1 MKKMYRVRK
10 AAVDQGGDKKNWC
23 YRTKVLLE
31 QLGLGQVW
39 ASEQIGAT
47 QAGWISQ
54 VKAVIKDR
62 EQKLWRL
69 EVEQKPKLRLYANLK
84 TNLELEL
91 YLGHENFWHRRLFT
105 MLRSGTNS
113 LRIETGRWKK
123 EPLDKRVCDICL
135 SQNQVEDEMHFLLD
149 CVVYNAARERMY
161 DEIFEQLG
169 TNSMSD
175 S

>member
-1 MKKMYRVRK
+1 MSEDRLVKRVYRVRK

-39 ASEQIGAT
+39 ASEQIGAS

-69 EVEQKPKLRLYANLK
+69 EVEHKPKLRLYANLK
-84 TNLELEL
+84 TKLEPEL
-91 YLGHENFWHRRLFT
+91 YLGHENFRNRKLFT
-105 MLRSGTNS
+105 VLRCGTNS
-113 LRIETGRWKK
+113 LRIETL
-123 EPLDKRVCDICL
+123 EKRVYC
-135 SQNQVEDEMHFLLD
+135 
-149 CVVYNAARERMY
+149 
-161 DEIFEQLG
+161 
-169 TNSMSD
+169 
-175 S
+175 